1 MPVTLKLV
9 LLIVPCLALAGCTP
23 FYGKKALIFSDSQI
37 EIYRRQPITIDR
49 HGSDRYHAMVRGVK
63 YDHII
68 GNPPYYVWINDG
80 REILFVTRSYA
91 NSEFL
96 GGEVWSVSIDTGE
109 VKVASLR
116 DFPFGSRL
124 NSKSSRWRDEVVA
137 AEGVDDLKLR
147 ITLGDRVLESDI
159 KLKPVP
165 K

>member
-23 FYGKKALIFSDSQI
+23 FYGKRTLIFTDSQI
-37 EIYRRQPITIDR
+37 EVYRRRPITINQ
-49 HGSDRYHAMVRGVK
+49 HASNRYHAMVRGIK
-63 YDHII
+63 FDHII
-68 GNPPYYVWINDG
+68 GNPPYYVWIKSG

-96 GGEVWSVSIDTGE
+96 GGKVWSVSIDTGE
-109 VKVASLR
+109 VKAASLH

-124 NSKSSRWRDEVVA
+124 NSKSSSWRDEVVA
-137 AEGVDDLKLR
+137 EEGVDNLKLR

-159 KLKPVP
+159 KLQPVP